1 MFTEDAAVGPTG
13 RTVDP
18 PLPHSAAAWDPGAAQ
33 VIPQVAKV
41 PTELE
46 SQPLSEARGED
57 GARMH
62 HPLASAAPSAFSAVE
77 LATRVRAAGQGLGFV
92 RVGFA
97 AVDPLELG
105 AERLSAW
112 LHAGRHAEMNY
123 LLDGPRHDP
132 RQLLSEAKTLIAVA
146 LAYPASADLVP
157 LRRAEDGPPLTGV
170 VARYA
175 RGEDY
180 HDVMRKKLRRLAD
193 AVANLLGRPVLAR
206 HCVDT
211 APLLERAAAERAGL
225 GFAAKSTMTIIPGV
239 GSYVMLGEL
248 LIDAEIAADA
258 PMAPRCGSCRLC
270 LDACPTGAI
279 VDAHV
284 VDARRCISY
293 LTIESNGPIPR
304 ELRPLIGV
312 RVFGCDVC
320 QDVCPFNASAEGKPS
335 APEFAPRSNLAAPD
349 LIGLLELGS
358 ARYRQLVKG
367 SALRRTHRAQLARN
381 AAIALGNTK
390 DARAVIPLARAVAAH
405 TSPLVRGHAAW
416 ALGEIGAPAREH
428 ALQVLSC
435 ARDHDADAF
444 VRDEAALALARLGPS

>member
-1 MFTEDAAVGPTG
+1 V
-13 RTVDP
+13 
-18 PLPHSAAAWDPGAAQ
+18 S
-33 VIPQVAKV
+33 
-41 PTELE
+41 LE
-46 SQPLSEARGED
+46 IRSQPLSEAHGED
-57 GARMH
+57 GARLH
-62 HPLASAAPSAFSAVE
+62 HPALGVQATASSALELSA
-77 LATRVRAAGQGLGFV
+77 RVRAAGQKLGFV

-97 AVDPLELG
+97 AIDPLDLG

-112 LHAGRHAEMNY
+112 INAGRHAEMDY
-123 LLDGPRHDP
+123 LLEGPRHDP
-132 RQLLSEAKTLIAVA
+132 RRLLAEAKTLIAVA
-146 LAYPASADLVP
+146 LAYPATASLVP
-157 LRRAEDGPPLTGV
+157 LRESADGPALTGI

-180 HDVMRKKLRRLAD
+180 HDVMRKKLRLLAD

-225 GFAAKSTMTIIPGV
+225 GFAAKSSMTIIPGV

-248 LIDAEIAADA
+248 LVDAEIAPDE
-258 PMAPRCGSCRLC
+258 PLQPRCGSCRSC

-279 VDAHV
+279 VGDHV

-293 LTIESNGPIPR
+293 LTIESSEPIPR

-312 RVFGCDVC
+312 RVFGCDIC
-320 QDVCPFNASAEGKPS
+320 QEVCPFNASAEHKPS
-335 APEFAPRSNLAAPD
+335 APELAPRPNLDAPD

-381 AAIALGNTK
+381 AAVALGNTK
-390 DARAVIPLARAVAAH
+390 DARAVIPLARAVVAH

-416 ALGEIGAPAREH
+416 ALGEIGAQSIEH
-428 ALQVLSC
+428 GRQALEC
-435 ARDHDADAF
+435 ASAHDVDPF
-444 VRDEAALALARLGPS
+444 VREEATLALTRLGPGNG

>member
-1 MFTEDAAVGPTG
+1 V
-13 RTVDP
+13 P
-18 PLPHSAAAWDPGAAQ
+18 P
-33 VIPQVAKV
+33 
-41 PTELE
+41 ELD
-46 SQPLSEARGED
+46 SQPLSEAHGLD
-57 GARMH
+57 GARVH
-62 HPLASAAPSAFSAVE
+62 HPVLRTTQPALSASE
-77 LATRVRAAGQGLGFV
+77 LALRVRAAGQELGFV

-97 AVDPLELG
+97 AIDPLELG

-112 LHAGRHAEMNY
+112 IQAGRHAEMDY
-123 LLDGPRHDP
+123 LLEGPRHDP
-132 RQLLSEAKTLIAVA
+132 RRLLAEAKTLIAVA
-146 LAYPASADLVP
+146 LAYPATPDMVP
-157 LRRAEDGPPLTGV
+157 LRSSAAGAPLTGI

-193 AVANLLGRPVLAR
+193 AIANLLGRPVLAR

-248 LIDAEIAADA
+248 LVDAEMAADT
-258 PMAPRCGSCRLC
+258 PIAPRCGSCRLC

-279 VDAHV
+279 VGDHV
-284 VDARRCISY
+284 IDARRCISY
-293 LTIESNGPIPR
+293 LTIESSEPIPR

-320 QDVCPFNASAEGKPS
+320 QDVCPFNASAEHKPS
-335 APEFAPRSNLAAPD
+335 APELAPRSNLNAPD

-381 AAIALGNTK
+381 AAVALGNTK
-390 DARAVIPLARAVAAH
+390 DARAVIPLARVVAAH
-405 TSPLVRGHAAW
+405 TSGLVRGHAAW
-416 ALGEIGAPAREH
+416 ALAEIGEAAREH
-428 ALQVLSC
+428 GEQVLRC
-435 ARDHDADAF
+435 ASAHDADAF
-444 VRDEAALALARLGPS
+444 VREEATLALQRLGFS

>member
-1 MFTEDAAVGPTG
+1 MLSAAPPAEP
-13 RTVDP
+13 VDP
-18 PLPHSAAAWDPGAAQ
+18 PLPHSAAAWDPGACQ
-33 VIPQVAKV
+33 VIPQLSKV
-41 PTELE
+41 STERE
-46 SQPLSEARGED
+46 SQPLSEAHGAD
-57 GARMH
+57 GARVH
-62 HPLASAAPSAFSAVE
+62 HPIAPVASTHYSAAELAS
-77 LATRVRAAGQGLGFV
+77 RVRAAGQELGFV

-97 AVDPLELG
+97 AIDPLELG

-112 LHAGRHAEMNY
+112 LRAGLHAEMDY
-123 LLDGPRHDP
+123 LVEGPRHDP

-146 LAYPASADLVP
+146 LAYPASASLVP
-157 LRRAEDGPPLTGV
+157 LRRAEQGPPLTGII
-170 VARYA
+170 ARYA

-193 AVANLLGRPVLAR
+193 ALANLLGRPVLAR

-248 LIDAEIAADA
+248 LVDAEIAADA
-258 PMAPRCGSCRLC
+258 PMAARCGTCRLC

-293 LTIESNGPIPR
+293 LTIESSGPIPR
-304 ELRPLIGV
+304 DLRPKIGA
-312 RVFGCDVC
+312 RVFGCDIC
-320 QDVCPFNASAEGKPS
+320 QEVCPFNASAEGKPS
-335 APEFAPRSNLAAPD
+335 APELAARSSLDAPD

-367 SALRRTHRAQLARN
+367 TALRRTHRAQLARN
-381 AAIALGNTK
+381 AAVALGNSK
-390 DARAVIPLARAVAAH
+390 DLRAVIPLARAVAAH
-405 TSPLVRGHAAW
+405 TSGLVRGHAAW
-416 ALGEIGAPAREH
+416 ALGEIGAGAREH

-435 ARDHDADAF
+435 AAEHDPDAF
-444 VRDEAALALARLGPS
+444 VREEAALALARLAAS

>member
-1 MFTEDAAVGPTG
+1 MH
-13 RTVDP
+13 R
-18 PLPHSAAAWDPGAAQ
+18 PL
-33 VIPQVAKV
+33 V
-41 PTELE
+41 
-46 SQPLSEARGED
+46 
-57 GARMH
+57 GARVEA
-62 HPLASAAPSAFSAVE
+62 LSASE
-77 LATRVRAAGQGLGFV
+77 LAERVRAAGAELGFV

-97 AVDPLELG
+97 AIDPLELA

-112 LHAGRHAEMNY
+112 IGHGRHADMAY
-123 LLDGPRHDP
+123 LEGSRHDP
-132 RQLLSEAKTLIAVA
+132 QQLLASAKTLIAVA
-146 LAYPASADLVP
+146 LAYPASRELVP
-157 LRRAEDGPPLTGV
+157 LRSAADGAPIALTGI

-225 GFAAKSTMTIIPGV
+225 GFASKSTMTIIPGV

-248 LIDAEIAADA
+248 LVDAEITADT

-270 LDACPTGAI
+270 LDACPTGAF

-284 VDARRCISY
+284 LDARRCISY
-293 LTIESNGPIPR
+293 LTIETSGPIPR

-320 QDVCPFNASAEGKPS
+320 QDVCPFNAAAEGKPF
-335 APEFAPRSNLAAPD
+335 APELAPRPHLSAPD
-349 LIGLLELGS
+349 LIDLLELGS
-358 ARYRQLVKG
+358 ARYRQFVKG

-390 DARAVIPLARAVAAH
+390 DPRAILPLARAVSAH
-405 TSPLVRGHAAW
+405 TSALVRGHAAW
-416 ALGEIGAPAREH
+416 ALGEIGPTARELAES
-428 ALQVLSC
+428 ALTC
-435 ARDHDADAF
+435 AAGHDADAF
-444 VRDEAALALARLGPS
+444 VRDEAKWALSRIVGEPLGAPL

>member
-1 MFTEDAAVGPTG
+1 
-13 RTVDP
+13 
-18 PLPHSAAAWDPGAAQ
+18 
-33 VIPQVAKV
+33 
-41 PTELE
+41 
-46 SQPLSEARGED
+46 
-57 GARMH
+57 
-62 HPLASAAPSAFSAVE
+62 
-77 LATRVRAAGQGLGFV
+77 V

-97 AVDPLELG
+97 AVDPLEQD
-105 AERLSAW
+105 AERLATW
-112 LHAGRHAEMNY
+112 LQDGRHAEMSY
-123 LLDGPRHDP
+123 LLGERHDP
-132 RQLLSEAKTLIAVA
+132 RQLLSEARTLIAVA
-146 LAYPASADLVP
+146 LAYPATPNVVP
-157 LRRAEDGPPLTGV
+157 LRRDADGPPLTGV

-225 GFAAKSTMTIIPGV
+225 GFASKSTMTIIPGV

-248 LIDAEIAADA
+248 LVDVDIPADA
-258 PMAPRCGSCRLC
+258 PIAPRCGSCRLC

-293 LTIESNGPIPR
+293 LTIEHSGVIPH
-304 ELRPLIGV
+304 ELRSLIGL

-335 APEFAPRSNLAAPD
+335 APELSPRESLAAPD

-367 SALRRTHRAQLARN
+367 TALRRTHRAQLARN
-381 AAIALGNTK
+381 AAIALGNSK
-390 DARAVIPLARAVAAH
+390 DPRAVIPLARALSAH
-405 TSPLVRGHAAW
+405 ASPLVRGHAAW
-416 ALGEIGAPAREH
+416 ALGEIGAPALEH
-428 ALQVLSC
+428 ALSSLEC
-435 ARDHDADAF
+435 AQAHDPDET
-444 VRDEAALALARLGPS
+444 VRAEAASALARLSAG

>member
-1 MFTEDAAVGPTG
+1 V
-13 RTVDP
+13 
-18 PLPHSAAAWDPGAAQ
+18 
-33 VIPQVAKV
+33 
-41 PTELE
+41 
-46 SQPLSEARGED
+46 
-57 GARMH
+57 H
-62 HPLASAAPSAFSAVE
+62 HPLSSSSPGGLSATE
-77 LATRVRAAGQGLGFV
+77 LASRVRAAGQELGFV

-97 AVDPLELG
+97 AVDPFELG

-112 LHAGRHAEMNY
+112 IHAGRHADMSY
-123 LLDGPRHDP
+123 LVDGPRHDP

-146 LAYPASADLVP
+146 LAYPASSDLVP
-157 LRRAEDGPPLTGV
+157 LRRAEDGLPLTGI

-258 PMAPRCGSCRLC
+258 PIAPRCGTCRLC

-293 LTIESNGPIPR
+293 LTIESSEPIPR
-304 ELRPLIGV
+304 DLRPLIGV

-335 APEFAPRSNLAAPD
+335 APELAARSNLAAPE

-381 AAIALGNTK
+381 AAIALGNTR

-405 TSPLVRGHAAW
+405 KSGLVRGHAAW
-416 ALGEIGAPAREH
+416 ALGEIGAAAREH
-428 ALQVLSC
+428 ALSVLTC
-435 ARDHDADAF
+435 ASEHDADAF
-444 VRDEAALALARLGPS
+444 VREEAALALERLNAS

>member
-1 MFTEDAAVGPTG
+1 MA
-13 RTVDP
+13 
-18 PLPHSAAAWDPGAAQ
+18 LLSA
-33 VIPQVAKV
+33 
-41 PTELE
+41 TEL
-46 SQPLSEARGED
+46 AR
-57 GARMH
+57 
-62 HPLASAAPSAFSAVE
+62 
-77 LATRVRAAGQGLGFV
+77 RVRAAGQELGFV

-105 AERLSAW
+105 AERLSVW
-112 LHAGRHAEMNY
+112 LRAGRHADMGY
-123 LLDGPRHDP
+123 LLDGPRHEP
-132 RQLLSEAKTLIAVA
+132 LQLLSEAKTLIAVA
-146 LAYPASADLVP
+146 LAYPAQVSVGLVP
-157 LRRAEDGPPLTGV
+157 LRRAEDGPPLTGI

-248 LIDAEIAADA
+248 LIDAEIAADQA
-258 PMAPRCGSCRLC
+258 MAPRCGTCRLC

-293 LTIESNGPIPR
+293 LTIESSGPIPR
-304 ELRPLIGV
+304 DLRPLIGA

-320 QDVCPFNASAEGKPS
+320 QDVCPFNASAEAKPS
-335 APEFAPRSNLAAPD
+335 APEFAPRSSLSAPD

-367 SALRRTHRAQLARN
+367 TALRRTHRAQLARN
-381 AAIALGNTK
+381 AAIALGNSK
-390 DARAVIPLARAVAAH
+390 DVRAVIPLARAVAAH
-405 TSPLVRGHAAW
+405 TSGLVRGHAAW
-416 ALGEIGAPAREH
+416 ALGEIGAAAREH
-428 ALQVLSC
+428 AQQVLTC
-435 ARDHDADAF
+435 ASEHDPDAF
-444 VRDEAALALARLGPS
+444 VREEAALALVRLSVS

>member
-1 MFTEDAAVGPTG
+1 MP
-13 RTVDP
+13 
-18 PLPHSAAAWDPGAAQ
+18 S
-33 VIPQVAKV
+33 
-41 PTELE
+41 ELS
-46 SQPLSEARGED
+46 SQPLSEAHGAD
-57 GARMH
+57 GARLH
-62 HPLASAAPSAFSAVE
+62 HPKSGAEARIISAVE
-77 LATRVRAAGQGLGFV
+77 LATQVRAAGQALGFV

-97 AVDPLELG
+97 PVDPLELG
-105 AERLSAW
+105 EQRLSAW
-112 LHAGRHAEMNY
+112 LAAGRHAQMAY
-123 LLDGPRHDP
+123 LDEGPRHDP
-132 RQLLSEAKTLIAVA
+132 RRLLSEAKTLIAVA
-146 LAYPASADLVP
+146 LSYPGTRDVVP
-157 LRRAEDGPPLTGV
+157 LRGSAEGPPLTGI

-180 HDVMRKKLRRLAD
+180 HDVMRRKLRLLAD

-248 LIDAEIAADA
+248 LVDVEIAADA
-258 PMAPRCGSCRLC
+258 PIAARCGSCRLC

-279 VDAHV
+279 VGDHV
-284 VDARRCISY
+284 IDARRCISY
-293 LTIESNGPIPR
+293 LTIESSDPIPR
-304 ELRPLIGV
+304 ELRPLIGR

-320 QDVCPFNASAEGKPS
+320 QDVCPFNASAEHKPS
-335 APEFAPRSNLAAPD
+335 APELAPRSNLDAPD

-381 AAIALGNTK
+381 AAIALGNSK
-390 DARAVIPLARAVAAH
+390 DSRAVIPLARAVSAH

-416 ALGEIGAPAREH
+416 ALGEIGAAAKPD
-428 ALQVLSC
+428 ALQALQC
-435 ARDHDADAF
+435 ASEHDADPF
-444 VRDEAALALARLGPS
+444 VREEAAYALSRLLAP

>member
-1 MFTEDAAVGPTG
+1 M
-13 RTVDP
+13 
-18 PLPHSAAAWDPGAAQ
+18 
-33 VIPQVAKV
+33 
-41 PTELE
+41 PTEFEL
-46 SQPLSEARGED
+46 QPLSQAHGAH
-57 GARMH
+57 GARLH
-62 HPLASAAPSAFSAVE
+62 HPVSSASLGSVSASE
-77 LATRVRAAGQGLGFV
+77 LATHVRAAGLALGFV

-97 AVDPLELG
+97 AVDPLELD

-112 LHAGRHAEMNY
+112 LDAGRQAEMDY

-146 LAYPASADLVP
+146 LAYPASPSLVP
-157 LRRAEDGPPLTGV
+157 LRRGEQGPPLTGI

-193 AVANLLGRPVLAR
+193 ALANLLGRPVLAR

-248 LIDAEIAADA
+248 LVDAEIAADA
-258 PMAPRCGSCRLC
+258 PMAARCGTCRLC

-293 LTIESNGPIPR
+293 LTIESSGPIPR
-304 ELRPLIGV
+304 DLRPLIGV
-312 RVFGCDVC
+312 RVFGCDIC

-335 APEFAPRSNLAAPD
+335 AAELAPRSNLAAPD

-367 SALRRTHRAQLARN
+367 TALRRTHRAQLARN

-390 DARAVIPLARAVAAH
+390 DVRAVIPLARAVAAH
-405 TSPLVRGHAAW
+405 TSGLVRGHAAW
-416 ALGEIGAPAREH
+416 ALGEIGAEAREH
-428 ALQVLSC
+428 ALQVLTC
-435 ARDHDADAF
+435 ASEHDADAF
-444 VRDEAALALARLGPS
+444 VREEAALALLRLNANAS

>member
-1 MFTEDAAVGPTG
+1 M
-13 RTVDP
+13 
-18 PLPHSAAAWDPGAAQ
+18 
-33 VIPQVAKV
+33 
-41 PTELE
+41 PTETE
-46 SQPLSEARGED
+46 SQPLSEAHGAD
-57 GARMH
+57 GARLH
-62 HPLASAAPSAFSAVE
+62 HPMSSATARHFSAAE
-77 LATRVRAAGQGLGFV
+77 LGLRVRAAGQELGFV
-92 RVGFA
+92 RVGFTTI
-97 AVDPLELG
+97 DPLEVG

-112 LHAGRHAEMNY
+112 LDAGLHAEMGY
-123 LLDGPRHDP
+123 LVDGPRHDP
-132 RQLLSEAKTLIAVA
+132 RQLLSQAKTLIAVA
-146 LAYPASADLVP
+146 LAYPASSGLVP
-157 LRRAEDGPPLTGV
+157 LRSAEDGPPLTGI

-225 GFAAKSTMTIIPGV
+225 GFASKSTMTIIPGV

-293 LTIESNGPIPR
+293 LTIESSAPIPR
-304 ELRPLIGV
+304 DLRPLIGA

-367 SALRRTHRAQLARN
+367 TALRRTHRAQLARN
-381 AAIALGNTK
+381 AAIALGNSK
-390 DARAVIPLARAVAAH
+390 DPRAVIPLARAVAAH
-405 TSPLVRGHAAW
+405 TSGLVRGHAAW
-416 ALGEIGAPAREH
+416 ALGEIGAAAREH
-428 ALQVLSC
+428 AVQVLTC
-435 ARDHDADAF
+435 AREHDADAF
-444 VRDEAALALARLGPS
+444 VREEAALALERLFAS

>member
-1 MFTEDAAVGPTG
+1 MLASGPPKAFRG
-13 RTVDP
+13 DP
-18 PLPHSAAAWDPGAAQ
+18 PLPHSAAAWDPGAPQ
-33 VIPQVAKV
+33 VIPRASKV
-41 PTELE
+41 PSEPS
-46 SQPLSEARGED
+46 SQPLSEARGSD
-57 GARMH
+57 GARLH
-62 HPLASAAPSAFSAVE
+62 RPAFGGEVVELSAEELAS
-77 LATRVRAAGQGLGFV
+77 RVRAAGQELGFV

-97 AVDPLELG
+97 AIDPLELG

-112 LHAGRHAEMNY
+112 LNEGRHAEMNY
-123 LLDGPRHDP
+123 LVDGPRHDP
-132 RQLLSEAKTLIAVA
+132 RHLLSEAKTLIAVA
-146 LAYPASADLVP
+146 LAYPATPGLVQV
-157 LRRAEDGPPLTGV
+157 RRGEDGPPLTGI

-180 HDVMRKKLRRLAD
+180 HDVMRKKMRRLAD

-225 GFAAKSTMTIIPGV
+225 GFASKSTMTIIPGV
-239 GSYVMLGEL
+239 GSYVMLAEL
-248 LIDAEIAADA
+248 LVDAEIAPDA

-293 LTIESNGPIPR
+293 LTIELNGPVPR
-304 ELRPLIGV
+304 DLRPLIGA

-320 QDVCPFNASAEGKPS
+320 QDVCPFNASAENKPS
-335 APEFAPRSNLAAPD
+335 APEFAARPELAAPD

-381 AAIALGNTK
+381 AAIALGNSK
-390 DARAVIPLARAVAAH
+390 DVRAVIPLARAVAAH

-416 ALGEIGAPAREH
+416 ALGEIGQAAREH
-428 ALQVLSC
+428 ALQVLTC
-435 ARDHDADAF
+435 ASAHDADEF
-444 VRDEAALALARLGPS
+444 VREEAALALLRLAPS